1 MGFLKFVA
9 LPLYKPMA
17 EFSPIVVKP
26 LIENIENNIAMWKK
40 YADANAQVPVTPD
53 IYDSLCGDNYD
64 PSKTYHPPIPSA

>member
-1 MGFLKFVA
+1 MEPLGFMDREKDYLPKSQMGLQFVA

-40 YADANAQVPVTPD
+40 YADANARYQ
-53 IYDSLCGDNYD
+53 
-64 PSKTYHPPIPSA
+64 SA